1 MRKFFPA
8 KPLERILVQRAGWND
23 QRPDLVDAELAGH
36 RERKRLTHTVV
47 VAKRLLDEAQLFL
60 VTVSV
65 VALPVVAYAA
75 DLPLPMKALS
85 SRRLRF

>member
-23 QRPDLVDAELAGH
+23 QRPDPVDAELAGH

-47 VAKRLLDEAQLFL
+47 VAKRLADRNPRGDIPGGAL
-60 VTVSV
+60 VQGI
-65 VALPVVAYAA
+65 
-75 DLPLPMKALS
+75 
-85 SRRLRF
+85 SRRG

>member
-47 VAKRLLDEAQLFL
+47 VATRLLDEARANFVAAEGLRPLFC
-60 VTVSV
+60 
-65 VALPVVAYAA
+65 AP
-75 DLPLPMKALS
+75 
-85 SRRLRF
+85 